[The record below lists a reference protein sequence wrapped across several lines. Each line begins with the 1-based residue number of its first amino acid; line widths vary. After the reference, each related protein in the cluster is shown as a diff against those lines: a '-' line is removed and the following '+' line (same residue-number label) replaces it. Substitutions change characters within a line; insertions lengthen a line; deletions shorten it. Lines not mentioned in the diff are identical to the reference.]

1 MLVAA
6 SDENLYDEALET
18 WRSFGADAKAAV
30 GRVNVHGYQQATG
43 QRSGLHHAV
52 SQDFDQGTAA
62 TAASV
67 AAAAP
72 MIVERD
78 YTPASSSSSSSSASA
93 SAYSSAAAEEVVSRR
108 QFLWQS
114 EYGEGDRSGL
124 SLAANL
130 NLDL

>member
-1 MLVAA
+1 M
-6 SDENLYDEALET
+6 
-18 WRSFGADAKAAV
+18 

-43 QRSGLHHAV
+43 QRNGLHHAV

-78 YTPASSSSSSSSASA
+78 YTPASSSSSSSSSSASA